1 MEGKRKDR
9 NHSRLRTTL
18 VWFAVGL
25 TIGVL
30 VAVSLTLASQPRIS
44 VENLSVTYLDS
55 CSFAVSFDLWKRD
68 NDELG
73 VVYQIFVN
81 DVAMLSPPGEL
92 LMEAKGFW
100 PVHRTVSASPWCS
113 ADAIVSARILETYPY
128 VD

>member
-30 VAVSLTLASQPRIS
+30 VAVSLTQPRIS